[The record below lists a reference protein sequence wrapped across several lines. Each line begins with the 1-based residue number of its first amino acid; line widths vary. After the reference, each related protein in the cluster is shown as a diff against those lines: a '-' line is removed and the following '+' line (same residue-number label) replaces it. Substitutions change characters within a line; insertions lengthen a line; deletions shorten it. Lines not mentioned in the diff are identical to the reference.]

1 MLRRTTLAAFVLALA
16 AALALPGAALALSVH
31 VRVEGPK
38 GTHFGARQ
46 PLVTP
51 FTGTVAGDGGDV
63 ELAEP
68 TALGALEA
76 ASIAGD
82 FYYHLLVSSFGPYV
96 AQVGRTPGEGPS
108 GWVYKVNGVSPP
120 VGADAYELEP
130 GDEVLWYYATFG
142 DTGGPLTLDLDRVA
156 RGCYRAYKVND
167 LGERSFVRKVV
178 FLLDDRSLRSKGGR
192 ICPTGQWHT
201 LRATKDGLIRSEELT
216 RRR

>member
-1 MLRRTTLAAFVLALA
+1 MLRRTPLAVLVLALA

-51 FTGTVAGDGGDV
+51 FTGTIAGDGGDV
-63 ELAEP
+63 ELAGP

-76 ASIAGD
+76 ASLAGD
-82 FYYHLLVSSFGPYV
+82 FYYHLRVLSFGPFV
-96 AQVGRTPGEGPS
+96 AQVGRTPGEGLS

-130 GDEVLWYYATFG
+130 GDDVLWYYATFG
-142 DTGGPLTLDLDRVA
+142 DTGGPLTLDLDRVG
-156 RGCYRAYKVND
+156 GCYRAYKAND
-167 LGERSFVRKVV
+167 LGERSFARKVT
-178 FLLDDRSLRSKGGR
+178 FRLDGHAVASTSGR
-192 ICPTGQWHT
+192 LCPTGHWHT
-201 LRATKDGLIRSEELT
+201 LRATKDGLVRSEVLT
-216 RRR
+216 PA